1 MGRIEALAEK
11 FRRHIAT
18 RWQRTIAGSQRM
30 IMIVYDKE
38 LERTLRERKGLFEE
52 AARDANHEWCEVDV
66 AAAFAR
72 WLGADEYAESYFAY
86 PEDLALRLEAEFPA
100 VVAEEIRSTLRACGE
115 NSVVALLGAGSLFG
129 LARVS
134 AVLRL
139 VESEIQGRLL
149 VFYPGQF
156 ENNKYRLLDAAD
168 GFNYMAVP
176 ILLDGGED
184 E

>member
-1 MGRIEALAEK
+1 MGRIEDLAEK
-11 FRRHIAT
+11 FGRHIAT
-18 RWQRTIAGSQRM
+18 PWQRTIAGSQRIVM
-30 IMIVYDKE
+30 VVYDKD

-52 AARDANHEWCEVDV
+52 ATRAADHDWHELDV
-66 AAAFAR
+66 TSAFGR
-72 WLGADEYAESYFAY
+72 WLGGDEYAESYFAY
-86 PEDLALRLEAEFPA
+86 PEDLSLRLDSEFPA
-100 VVAEEIRSTLRACGE
+100 VVAAEVRSRLADVGE
-115 NSVVALLGAGSLFG
+115 DGVLGLFGTGSLFG

-139 VESEIQGRLL
+139 IEGDVRGRLV

-156 ENNKYRLLDAAD
+156 ENNKYRLLDATD

-176 ILLDGGED
+176 IVLHGGAE